1 MASLN
6 KERDKKPTALSKP
19 CELNDFVRK
28 HFSPENYEA
37 LYTDHSFLFLALVVR
52 VFFFLY
58 ITSMLF
64 MPSQFIG
71 GTYLE
76 TLTFTFSE
84 FAVIA
89 F

>member
-1 MASLN
+1 MTSLSS
-6 KERDKKPTALSKP
+6 KERDNKPTDLSKP
-19 CELNDFVRK
+19 CELQDFS
-28 HFSPENYEA
+28 HFSPVNYEA

-52 VFFFLY
+52 VFFFRY

-64 MPSQFIG
+64 MPSQFTG
-71 GTYLE
+71 GSYLE